1 MQNLILNRY
10 RPLDVAGKGGYG
22 TVRVAWD
29 TRIQRRVAIKCLRL
43 DTYGTAASPSTPRDI
58 PGLEE
63 ARTAAMLSDP
73 HIVGVFDFEIE
84 GPMAYLIM
92 EYMDGITLTE
102 LMRMAN
108 GPLPLDI
115 LTCVFE
121 SVAHAIEVAHD
132 NQVLHL
138 DIKPDNVLINRQGQV
153 KVADF
158 GLAQLSHEAGFG
170 KAAGGTIGYMPLEQM
185 RLEAPDVRT
194 DEWALAALTYQM
206 LTGDNPFLAHDLDGA
221 ARAIEEA
228 EIVIPSLAR
237 GDVGEEVDEAVFGAL
252 AIDREDRFAS
262 VTLFADAMMPHLGD
276 ARRGARQL
284 AAVVGD
290 ACADEEEE
298 AEEPVEAAQ
307 PVARVR
313 FGLAERLRGGV
324 GEAVGGVWSAIA
336 CGASAY
342 AGLSQVDMTSLF
354 AGSADVGVWV
364 MAIAVGVVGAAFPRV
379 GAALSLIALTA
390 GMAASGAYVAAA
402 LFAAAAA
409 AWFAVCGRLSK
420 AAAIAGSSV
429 AALSLAGALSV
440 LPLVAGLCLRV
451 RDALATTLFGIASA
465 FALTYCGMG
474 AFTGGGLFVGGAFAG
489 GSLQAVVGQL
499 LDPSVWAIALS
510 WLAAA
515 AAGALLCSR
524 GGRLSAAAGM
534 AVSTGILMFGLMVRA
549 FLESGLVSW
558 MPDPSDIAVAAVA
571 GAIAVALAA
580 WLGAPVRSDA
590 CPRRSA
596 ARRAHPAFCGYEG
609 DSRAFDA
616 APDSTDVM
624 EPMYDDDR
632 RFR

>member
-43 DTYGTAASPSTPRDI
+43 DTYGTASSPSTPRDI

-63 ARTAAMLSDP
+63 ARTAAMLSDS

-298 AEEPVEAAQ
+298 AEDATEAT
-307 PVARVR
+307 PSVARVR
-313 FGLAERLRGGV
+313 AGLAERLRGGV
-324 GEAVGGVWSAIA
+324 GEAVGGIWSAIA
-336 CGASAY
+336 YTRNQHPTVFRRRFSQEVRDKALMIFLM
-342 AGLSQVDMTSLF
+342 GLSVVLVSTFLLCMLEPDASFIQVLME
-354 AGSADVGVWV
+354 
-364 MAIAVGVVGAAFPRV
+364 
-379 GAALSLIALTA
+379 
-390 GMAASGAYVAAA
+390 
-402 LFAAAAA
+402 
-409 AWFAVCGRLSK
+409 
-420 AAAIAGSSV
+420 
-429 AALSLAGALSV
+429 
-440 LPLVAGLCLRV
+440 
-451 RDALATTLFGIASA
+451 TTSA
-465 FALTYCGMG
+465 FATVGLSCGL
-474 AFTGGGLFVGGAFAG
+474 TGGLSGLSKLV
-489 GSLQAVVGQL
+489 LIL
-499 LDPSVWAIALS
+499 TMYI
-510 WLAAA
+510 
-515 AAGALLCSR
+515 
-524 GGRLSAAAGM
+524 GRLGPLTVATLWIVQGRRNSE
-534 AVSTGILMFGLMVRA
+534 ILRPEETISVG
-549 FLESGLVSW
+549 
-558 MPDPSDIAVAAVA
+558 
-571 GAIAVALAA
+571 
-580 WLGAPVRSDA
+580 
-590 CPRRSA
+590 
-596 ARRAHPAFCGYEG
+596 
-609 DSRAFDA
+609 
-616 APDSTDVM
+616 
-624 EPMYDDDR
+624 
-632 RFR
+632 

>member
-43 DTYGTAASPSTPRDI
+43 DTYGTASSPSTPRDI

-63 ARTAAMLSDP
+63 ARTAAMLSDS

-298 AEEPVEAAQ
+298 AEDATEAMP

-313 FGLAERLRGGV
+313 AGLAERLRGGA
-324 GEAVGGVWSAIA
+324 GEAVGGIWSAIA
-336 CGASAY
+336 CGVSAY
-342 AGLSQVDMTSLF
+342 AGLSQIDMSSLF
-354 AGSADVGVWV
+354 PGSTDVGVWV
-364 MAIAVGVVGAAFPRV
+364 TSIAVGVIGAAFPRV
-379 GAALSLIALTA
+379 GAPLSLVALAA
-390 GMAASGAYVAAA
+390 GMAAGGAYVAAA

-409 AWFAVCGRLSK
+409 AWFALCGRLSK

-429 AALSLAGALSV
+429 AALSLTGALSV
-440 LPLVAGLCLRV
+440 LPLIAGFCLRV

-499 LDPSVWAIALS
+499 LDPSVWTIALS

-534 AVSTGILMFGLMVRA
+534 AVAAGILIFGLMARA

-558 MPDPSDIAVAAVA
+558 MPDPSDVAVAAVA
-571 GAIAVALAA
+571 GVVAVALAG
-580 WLGAPVRSDA
+580 WLGAPARPVVRS
-590 CPRRSA
+590 
-596 ARRAHPAFCGYEG
+596 RRASVRRTRPAPYED

-624 EPMYDDDR
+624 PSAYDDDR